1 MEFKHQFLDVG
12 TLFERTSYKE
22 NLHYTYSVMESF

>member
-1 MEFKHQFLDVG
+1 MKFKRQFLDVA